1 MYEREVKKQHGLF
14 INLSESDYNR
24 LNQICDRL
32 GLSKAET
39 IRLLLRLCEN
49 ISYRDIFN
57 DPNKKQGEVR
67 RY

>member
-1 MYEREVKKQHGLF
+1 MKKQHGLF
-14 INLSESDYNR
+14 ISLSESDYNR